1 MAGNFFQVLTFLIK
15 LKESTLNRNTH
26 AYAPTVSVNR
36 QHPVTNLEINVY
48 KLQYY
53 NTVEMKLKAKY

>member
-1 MAGNFFQVLTFLIK
+1 MSGDFFQILTLLIK
-15 LKESTLNRNTH
+15 LKESNLYRNTH
-26 AYAPTVSVNR
+26 SYAPTESVNY

-53 NTVEMKLKAKY
+53 NTVEMKLKGKY